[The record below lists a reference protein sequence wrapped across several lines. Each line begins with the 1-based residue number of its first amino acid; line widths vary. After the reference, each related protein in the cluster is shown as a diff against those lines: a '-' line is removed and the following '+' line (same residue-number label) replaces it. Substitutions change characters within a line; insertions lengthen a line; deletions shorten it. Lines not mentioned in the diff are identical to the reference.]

1 MDNIRQWLV
10 DYKSLSDDDRL
21 RYKQS
26 NRPEL
31 LREIRQCLLSE
42 DEKYCSAVIGQLFQ
56 FSESRSSHLQLFV
69 HSIIPCLTACI
80 IRSSIE
86 IHSGIETLSLLLYNA
101 ANLKSTESKEILFP
115 STNRD
120 THSIYFNPGVMP
132 GTSQKFKFH
141 YKRISYKDKVLSAD
155 RDEVASVLFELF
167 REKMFEMDDLILKE
181 CCLVLE
187 DLIFNQSD
195 VIDRFPLFLHSVTHL
210 IFQMHHRFNP
220 NHICNRLQERIKVIA
235 ENELHI
241 ELLLVSNSVCN
252 ILHAMIENKSDELAN
267 FMSTPDLRQC
277 RAVKNVNLKIV
288 GYDKND
294 EKNEDYLVQ
303 MKAIKKESF
312 VSVKPEG

>member
-141 YKRISYKDKVLSAD
+141 YKRISYKDKVLDIKQYRHQHTHS
-155 RDEVASVLFELF
+155 LLF
-167 REKMFEMDDLILKE
+167 RCYLQIATRSHQFYLSYFEKRCLKWT
-181 CCLVLE
+181 
-187 DLIFNQSD
+187 I
-195 VIDRFPLFLHSVTHL
+195 
-210 IFQMHHRFNP
+210 
-220 NHICNRLQERIKVIA
+220 
-235 ENELHI
+235 
-241 ELLLVSNSVCN
+241 
-252 ILHAMIENKSDELAN
+252 
-267 FMSTPDLRQC
+267 
-277 RAVKNVNLKIV
+277 
-288 GYDKND
+288 
-294 EKNEDYLVQ
+294 
-303 MKAIKKESF
+303 
-312 VSVKPEG
+312 